1 MTDSTQKRPLLD
13 TEPAEKRAKTSTF
26 ELCSPALKQVLAE
39 LQSCRQQ
46 LDLDRMRF
54 SVYMAHAEARMT
66 PEAKEDLDEA
76 MTGYDLSMNMVTK
89 PAAAVATTNFF
100 EKKKKKKEPSDKRTT
115 NAYIMYQRV
124 TNAANR
130 ILPERQR
137 QTPKQIFAFT
147 PKNWHLVSTESKAE
161 LQTMANEVRNGHVF
175 TEQELC
181 DMSNTIKYD
190 SPPQIPEVD
199 APAPQYVPEDLDE
212 PAP

>member
-1 MTDSTQKRPLLD
+1 MTDATQKRPLLD

-26 ELCSPALKQVLAE
+26 ELCSPALKQVLTE

-54 SVYMAHAEARMT
+54 SVYTAHAEARMT
-66 PEAKEDLDEA
+66 PNAKEELDQA
-76 MTGYDLSMNMVTK
+76 MLGYDLSMDMVTK
-89 PAAAVATTNFF
+89 PATDRTTDFF
-100 EKKKKKKEPSDKRTT
+100 EKKRKKKDPSEKRTT
-115 NAYIMYQRV
+115 NSYIMFQRV

-130 ILPERQR
+130 LLPDDQR
-137 QTPKQIFAFT
+137 QSPKHIFVFT

-190 SPPQIPEVD
+190 SPPQVPEID
-199 APAPQYVPEDLDE
+199 APVPQYVPDDLDE
-212 PAP
+212 PVA